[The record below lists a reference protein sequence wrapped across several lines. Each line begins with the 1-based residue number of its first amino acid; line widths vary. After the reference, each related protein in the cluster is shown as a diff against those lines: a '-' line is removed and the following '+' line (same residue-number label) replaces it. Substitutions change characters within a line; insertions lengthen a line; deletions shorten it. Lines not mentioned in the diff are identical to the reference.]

1 MKYIIFL
8 ACIFLTVTGFGH
20 LKLSSGGDL
29 NEDTIKIGLLL
40 QDKNSD
46 AAVRGAELAV
56 RKANLQGGF
65 DGKKFSLI
73 VRSME
78 GPWGTGSKQAVN
90 LIFEEKVWA
99 LTGCHDGRNA
109 HLVEQAATKS
119 IVPYISAW
127 SSDPTLSQAFVP
139 WFFNCVPT
147 DRQQAVSIIKSIY
160 DKHKFRQI
168 TVISGKDYDSNMAS
182 ATFLKAVKAAGKP
195 DPSLYYA
202 GDSPKDA
209 EILAG
214 NITNSDSECLVL
226 FCNPEISKVIVSRL
240 NQKNPKIRVYS
251 FLMAADENKLIP
263 ADLGVFDNTI
273 RVATGEWSGK
283 AYMEFRKDYLN
294 VYNRLPGM
302 MASYSYDATGLLIE
316 AIRIA
321 GKNDRELI
329 QKTVQKITYEGVTGM
344 ISFDD
349 KGNRKGNFPVM
360 MLKEGV
366 PFKPE

>member
-1 MKYIIFL
+1 MKYPIFL
-8 ACIFLTVTGFGH
+8 ASIFLTLNGLNSLIPFTG
-20 LKLSSGGDL
+20 L
-29 NEDTIKIGLLL
+29 NSQDDIIKIGLLI
-40 QDKNSD
+40 QDKESV
-46 AAVRGAELAV
+46 AAVRGAELAIHH
-56 RKANLQGGF
+56 ANLQGGF
-65 DGKKFSLI
+65 SGKKFSLV

-78 GPWGTGSKQAVN
+78 GPWGTGSKQAVD
-90 LIFEEKVWA
+90 LIFNEKVWA

-160 DKHKFRQI
+160 DVFKLRKI

-195 DPSLYYA
+195 EPVIHYTGES
-202 GDSPKDA
+202 SKDA

-214 NITNSDSECLVL
+214 KISDSDSECLVL
-226 FCNPEISKVIVSRL
+226 FCNPEISTAIVRKID
-240 NQKNPKIRVYS
+240 QKNHRIPVYS
-251 FLMAADENKLIP
+251 FLTAADENKLSP
-263 ADLGVFDNTI
+263 AALGLFDNI
-273 RVATGEWSGK
+273 VNMASGEWDLNK
-283 AYMEFRKDYLN
+283 NMEFRKEYFNL
-294 VYNRLPGM
+294 YNSLPGM
-302 MASYSYDATGLLIE
+302 IASYSYDATGLLIE
-316 AIRIA
+316 AIRRS

-329 QKTVQKITYEGVTGM
+329 EKTVKEITYHGVTGD

-349 KGNRKGNFPVM
+349 KGNRKGDFSIMV
-360 MLKEGV
+360 LKDGV
-366 PFKPE
+366 PYKPE